1 MIWLNLNTQGIPF
14 LMKYIINLNLV
25 FDPDARVLALKND
38 INLSVDLSKPATRL
52 LSELIIH
59 NNVTLVREDL
69 IKTVWVDYGF
79 SPSHSSLSNHIS
91 ELRKA
96 FESLGLNREVI
107 ITVPRTGF
115 RMEAEIHPITKSD
128 EIVKEIATEVKNTSI
143 MDEILHY
150 RDEQDLPQTENRPDT
165 EGKFTRC
172 RTRIFWAI
180 GLLSVSV
187 VAGIIFFILSK
198 KDVVKFVATKEK
210 CNIYSLNNLKPP
222 AGFIKNVNN
231 MIETE
236 GIDCTSKAADIYY
249 TDTRLANDLL
259 KVHFMAVCYKNSRS
273 YYQNCTNYKVVK

>member
-1 MIWLNLNTQGIPF
+1 
-14 LMKYIINLNLV
+14 MKYIINLNMV

-96 FESLGLNREVI
+96 FESLGLDREII

-128 EIVKEIATEVKNTSI
+128 EIVKEIVAEVKNTSI
-143 MDEILHY
+143 IDETLHY
-150 RDEQDLPQTENRPDT
+150 RDEQTLPQTENRPDT
-165 EGKFTRC
+165 VRKLAHWRKPV
-172 RTRIFWAI
+172 FWAI

-187 VAGIIFFILSK
+187 VVGIIFFISSN
-198 KDVVKFVATKEK
+198 KDVVKIVATKEK

-222 AGFIKNVNN
+222 TGFIKNVNN

-236 GIDCTSKAADIYY
+236 GIDCSSKAADIYY

-273 YYQNCTNYKVVK
+273 HYQNCTNYKVVK